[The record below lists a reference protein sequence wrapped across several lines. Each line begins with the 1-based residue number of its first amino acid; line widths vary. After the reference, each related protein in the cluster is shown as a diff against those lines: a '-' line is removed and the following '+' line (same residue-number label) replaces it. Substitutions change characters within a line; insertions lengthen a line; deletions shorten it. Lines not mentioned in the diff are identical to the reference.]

1 MNAPKLSY
9 TLKEAAQ
16 STGLSQRFLSYAIA
30 DGRLKSVKVGS
41 RRLILARHLED
52 FITRGGNAAENPA
65 SVQLNQER

>member
-1 MNAPKLSY
+1 MNPPKLSY

-30 DGRLKSVKVGS
+30 DGRLKSVKVGG

-52 FITRGGNAAENPA
+52 FIIHGGNTADSPVP
-65 SVQLNQER
+65 VQLNQER